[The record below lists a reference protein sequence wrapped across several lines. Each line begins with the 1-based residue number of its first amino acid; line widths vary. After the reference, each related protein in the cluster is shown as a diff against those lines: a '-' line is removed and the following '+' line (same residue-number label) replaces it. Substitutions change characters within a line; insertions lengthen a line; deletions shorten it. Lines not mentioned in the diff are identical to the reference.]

1 MKAISVTIGASD
13 WDLLKNYLFTA
24 DGNENAA
31 ALLCGTSDSDT
42 QRRILVRRIRPVP
55 PDLYIERLQYHLEV
69 APSFYNQIVTECLSE
84 NLTPV
89 IVHSHPGHRDA
100 WYSGSDD
107 HGEKRLLPTLASL
120 LPGTLP
126 ASLVVTPSAATG
138 RVCVKG
144 SFIPLEGITV
154 IGVPIVRY
162 RFNNESRKKEV
173 NFSEKFDRQI
183 RAFGKDGQ
191 RTLESLKVGIVGVGG
206 TGSLVAEQLV
216 RAGVRDLHL
225 IDNDDLEAS
234 NLSRTFGATKRDVN
248 RHKVDVLAKYLHK
261 ISGSTISTDLR
272 SAIKQSVL
280 MTLRDLDLA
289 FSCVDNDRTRALLS
303 RFAHQYLIPVVDL
316 GTRLDARQGHITA
329 AAGRVSILGNGLAC
343 LRCSNHINSERIRA
357 ESMPRAE
364 RNVLQQEGYVMGI
377 DDPVPAVVSLNTV
390 IAGLGATAGINL
402 FVTLT
407 GGVQPVDQ
415 IYDARSGSVFPV
427 SARHEQGCDVCDD
440 ADGVKALGDIQIV
453 SAYD

>member
-1 MKAISVTIGASD
+1 MKPIFVTIGSSD
-13 WDLLKNYLFTA
+13 WDLLKQSLFTA

-31 ALLCGTSDSDT
+31 VLLCGISDSDA

-55 PDLYIERLQYHLEV
+55 PDLYIERLPYHLEV

-84 NLTPV
+84 HLTPV
-89 IVHSHPGHRDA
+89 IVHSHPGHHDA

-107 HGEKRLLPTLASL
+107 HGEKRLLPALASL

-138 RVCVKG
+138 RFCSEG
-144 SFIPLEGITV
+144 SLIPLAGMTILGT
-154 IGVPIVRY
+154 PIVRY
-162 RFNNESRKKEV
+162 RFDNKSRKKQEL
-173 NFSEKFDRQI
+173 SERFDRQI

-191 RTLESLKVGIVGVGG
+191 RLLESLKVAIVGVGG

-216 RAGVRDLHL
+216 RAGVRDLLL
-225 IDNDDLEAS
+225 IDHDDIEES

-248 RHKVDVLAKYLHK
+248 RHKVDVLAKYLNK
-261 ISGSTISTDLR
+261 ISSPTISKDLR
-272 SAIKQSVL
+272 SAIKQPVL
-280 MTLRDLDLA
+280 MTLRDLDLV

-329 AAGRVSILGNGLAC
+329 AAGRMSILGNGLTC
-343 LRCSNHINSERIRA
+343 LRCSNHVNPERIRA
-357 ESMPRAE
+357 ESMSREE
-364 RNVLQQEGYVMGI
+364 RLVLQQEGYVMGI
-377 DDPVPAVVSLNTV
+377 DDPAPAVVSLNTV
-390 IAGLGATAGINL
+390 VAGLGAIAGLNL

-407 GGVQPVDQ
+407 GAAQAVDQ

-427 SARHEQGCDVCDD
+427 SPRHEPGCDVCDD
-440 ADGVKALGDIQIV
+440 VAGVKALGDIQIV